1 MRKSRESYSVW
12 WFSLL
17 VSLTALFVAFA
28 ECSLFIFQQA
38 VFWPHR
44 ALVALCSCLQ
54 VRWAGRSLPQCP
66 LLLWGSGSRVGA
78 AVVAHGL
85 SRGMW
90 SLPRPGVE
98 PVYSALAGGFLATGP
113 SGKCQGISK
122 FTVIFPHELWLHWPL
137 ISKWKASLL
146 IA

>member
-1 MRKSRESYSVW
+1 MLQAVCIFRERGERAGPKRLLKKSRESYSVW

-54 VRWAGRSLPQCP
+54 VR
-66 LLLWGSGSRVGA
+66 
-78 AVVAHGL
+78 
-85 SRGMW
+85 
-90 SLPRPGVE
+90 
-98 PVYSALAGGFLATGP
+98 
-113 SGKCQGISK
+113 
-122 FTVIFPHELWLHWPL
+122 
-137 ISKWKASLL
+137 
-146 IA
+146 